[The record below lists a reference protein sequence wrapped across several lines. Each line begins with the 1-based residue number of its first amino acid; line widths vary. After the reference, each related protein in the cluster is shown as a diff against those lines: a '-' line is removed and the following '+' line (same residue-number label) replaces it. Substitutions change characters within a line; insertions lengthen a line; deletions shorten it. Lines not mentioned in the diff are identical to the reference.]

1 MNQAVYN
8 EPNPEKEEGE
18 EDKEE
23 GEESEEEESAG
34 W

>member
-8 EPNPEKEEGE
+8 EPGPEKEEGE